1 MPRHAAVIVVA
12 RCDLGIVGRIDVI
25 ASSSASATSAI
36 LSPSTPG
43 SSGSRC
49 SPAPPITSTAPHV
62 GHEPSDR
69 IAAGVQYFEQV

>member
-12 RCDLGIVGRIDVI
+12 RCDLGIVGRFDV
-25 ASSSASATSAI
+25 ASSASATSAI

-43 SSGSRC
+43 SSVSRC